1 MAKSF
6 NPSDTILNKAG
17 VNDHPQS
24 GWLGFP
30 AVGRKN
36 KRTPVRNHCV
46 CDRVRSTRSQTTTR
60 FGKPNQARK
69 SSLEGALESWAER
82 RF

>member
-1 MAKSF
+1 LALQNPTNRIISAAMAKSF

-36 KRTPVRNHCV
+36 KRTLVRNHCV
-46 CDRVRSTRSQTTTR
+46 CDRVRSTRSVYKQPP
-60 FGKPNQARK
+60 G
-69 SSLEGALESWAER
+69 LENPIAL
-82 RF
+82 